1 MTTALVLSAGGMW
14 TAWEVGAWRVLRER
28 FEPDLI
34 VGASAGAW
42 IGWALAG
49 GCTMEAL
56 VSLWLEPRI
65 GGIMRFGIHRSGI
78 FRPET
83 LFEQAQEIFERFRPK
98 VPFALTL
105 VELPYLRSRIVRESD
120 QS

>member
-42 IGWALAG
+42 IGWAIAA
-49 GCTMEAL
+49 GCTPEVL
-56 VSLWLEPRI
+56 IDLWLAPRI
-65 GGIMRFGIHRSGI
+65 GGIMRFGVHRTGI
-78 FRPET
+78 PR
-83 LFEQAQEIFERFRPK
+83 
-98 VPFALTL
+98 
-105 VELPYLRSRIVRESD
+105 LPGDHVRVVFTYPTAGARCAAPSAPRGGFGAVD
-120 QS
+120 